1 MADLLQWKQVHELI
15 EHRGAPCV
23 SVFLPT
29 HRKSPENEQDLIRLR
44 NLLDEAEEQLVA
56 GGLRP
61 PEARE
66 VLEPGRELLEHDR
79 FWSYQ
84 SDGLSLFLASGW
96 SRFFRLP
103 LEFPELVVVAD
114 RFHIKP
120 LLPLLGS
127 DRRYYVLTLS
137 KNEVRLLEGSRRGVE
152 EVELAD
158 VPPHLLDA
166 LKYDLK
172 KEHVAGRGG
181 RGAPA
186 VFHGWA
192 TGAEADKVLL
202 ERYLRAVDDGL
213 HEVLR
218 EERAPLVLAGVEY
231 ERAMFRQLTRY
242 PFVLEEGIAG
252 DPDEL
257 PPEELHER
265 ALAIVEPV
273 FSRARED
280 AAERYLEAGGHGE
293 GAASDVGD
301 VVRAALE
308 GRVDVLFVP
317 VEEQWWGTV
326 DPHTFEV
333 AVHSDRRPGD
343 EDLLDRAAVQT
354 LLTSGTVFAVPRE
367 EVSGPGPAAALLR
380 Y

>member
-15 EHRGAPCV
+15 EQRGAPCV

-29 HRKSPENEQDLIRLR
+29 HRKSPANEQDPIRLR
-44 NLLDEAEEQLVA
+44 NLLDDAEELLVA

-84 SDGLSLFLASGW
+84 SDGLSLFLVADW
-96 SRFFRLP
+96 FRFFRLP
-103 LEFPELVVVAD
+103 LEVPELVVVAD

-120 LLPLLGS
+120 LLPLLES
-127 DRRYYVLTLS
+127 DRRFYVLALS
-137 KNEVRLLEGSRRGVE
+137 KKEVRLLEGSRQSLE

-158 VPPHLLDA
+158 VPPHLLEA
-166 LKYDLK
+166 LKDDVR
-172 KEHVAGRGG
+172 KEHVPGRGG

-186 VFHGWA
+186 VFHGWG
-192 TGAEADKVLL
+192 TGAEVDKVLL
-202 ERYLRAVDDGL
+202 ERYLRAVDNGL

-231 ERAMFRQLTRY
+231 ERAVFRQLTRY
-242 PFVLEEGIAG
+242 PYVLEEGIAG
-252 DPDEL
+252 NPDEL
-257 PPEELHER
+257 RPEELHER

-280 AAERYLEAGGHGE
+280 AAERYLEAVGHGE

-308 GRVDVLFVP
+308 GRVDVLFVSA
-317 VEEQWWGTV
+317 EEQRWGTV

-333 AVHSDRRPGD
+333 TVHSDRRPGD

-354 LLTSGTVFAVPRE
+354 LLTSGTVFAVPRQ